1 MKKIFFVSIAIA
13 LTLINSSCVPNNPVL
28 DNVCLNKSY
37 YFTDYGS
44 LKVVKKED
52 GNNFDEPYIINTGF
66 RARWGVNCSGSVKTM
81 EAPVKWF
88 DTPYYE
94 SDRWPIP
101 DKMAEMDF
109 VGIGWQQNNDLATII
124 NRINTQG
131 ITIFGNIAIIMEE
144 DNTTQNTKN
153 QVALIVN
160 NALKIALDEV
170 VGTGGVVNQ
179 QNINDRLTS
188 LVGTLNLRARDII
201 QLAVGAL
208 IGSDDDIIGVDV
220 NLNIDIPDYTLQLLN
235 LTVNDFKVKVNVGA
249 AANAAV
255 SGFLDNQNGIV
266 KLIGILVNNTGII
279 TNSQGK
285 IDISL
290 SFGGVPPAIPTT
302 AAWNRYNY
310 EKTFTMKN
318 QSDIT
323 QAIYTLYGQQGF
335 YCYGTLNPAVPPYYG
350 NQVVL
355 GNNICQ

>member
-1 MKKIFFVSIAIA
+1 MRKLIFISTILLF
-13 LTLINSSCVPNNPVL
+13 TLINSGCVPNNPAL

-37 YFTDYGS
+37 YYTDYGS

-52 GNNFDEPYIINTGF
+52 GNAIDEPYIINTGF
-66 RARWGVNCSGSVKTM
+66 RAKWGVNCSGSVKTM
-81 EAPVKWF
+81 EAPVKWYNT
-88 DTPYYE
+88 DYYE
-94 SDRWPIP
+94 GDRWPIP

-131 ITIFGNIAIIMEE
+131 ITIFGNVAIIMEE
-144 DNTTQNTKN
+144 DNTTQNVKN
-153 QVALIVN
+153 QVAGIVN

-188 LVGTLNLRARDII
+188 LVGTLNLRLRDII
-201 QLAVGAL
+201 QLGIGAF

-249 AANAAV
+249 AAGAAV
-255 SGFLDNQNGIV
+255 SGFFDNQNNAV
-266 KLIGILVNNTGII
+266 QLIGVLVSNIVTH
-279 TNSQGK
+279 SQGK
-285 IDISL
+285 IEISL
-290 SFGGVPPAIPTT
+290 SFGGIPPAIPTT

-318 QSDIT
+318 QSDVT
-323 QAIYTLYGQQGF
+323 QAVYTLYGQQGF